1 MLNFIEGLYLV
12 YKLWGKWRW
21 LFWVPAICFAV
32 LALAGAGLT
41 IVWKEATQA
50 FFEAAWWKM
59 LMANRIFL
67 GIMTLA
73 AIFFFVIQR
82 QKPST
87 IVPNII
93 LASMVLWASISVLM
107 AGIMF
112 YWYQNWIWL
121 KTMQAAGALEV
132 VGGVSSYLM
141 ILAAI
146 ILYKWKP
153 ISTGSTDISNLTI
166 QVEEPKKK

>member
-1 MLNFIEGLYLV
+1 
-12 YKLWGKWRW
+12 
-21 LFWVPAICFAV
+21 
-32 LALAGAGLT
+32 
-41 IVWKEATQA
+41 
-50 FFEAAWWKM
+50 
-59 LMANRIFL
+59 
-67 GIMTLA
+67 
-73 AIFFFVIQR
+73 
-82 QKPST
+82 
-87 IVPNII
+87 
-93 LASMVLWASISVLM
+93 MVLWAYISVLM

-153 ISTGSTDISNLTI
+153 ISTGSTDISNVTI
-166 QVEEPKKK
+166 QMEEPTKK